1 MSKTATIFTR
11 VDPNI
16 KLQAE
21 NVLNKLGISM
31 ATAIEIYLRQIALQR
46 KIPFGIKLPEI
57 NKPISL
63 EALTDEQFDELMN
76 QAAKSYAN
84 RECTDFNDF
93 KSEIKRDLG
102 LWANGK

>member
-1 MSKTATIFTR
+1 MPKTATIFTR

-31 ATAIEIYLRQIALQR
+31 ATTMEIYLRQIALQR
-46 KIPFGIKLPEI
+46 KIPFKMKLPEI

-63 EALTDEQFDELMN
+63 EVLTDEQFDELMN

-84 RECTDFNDF
+84 GECTDFNDF

-102 LWANGK
+102 L

>member
-46 KIPFGIKLPEI
+46 KIPFEMKLPEI

-63 EALTDEQFDELMN
+63 EALTNEQFDELMN
-76 QAAKSYAN
+76 QAAESYAN
-84 RECTDFNDF
+84 GECTNFNDF
-93 KSEIKRDLG
+93 KGEIKRDLG
-102 LWANGK
+102 L

>member
-1 MSKTATIFTR
+1 MSKTATIFTK

-31 ATAIEIYLRQIALQR
+31 AIAIEIYLRQIALQR
-46 KIPFGIKLPEI
+46 KISFGIKLPEI

-76 QAAKSYAN
+76 QAAESYAN
-84 RECTDFNDF
+84 HR
-93 KSEIKRDLG
+93 L
-102 LWANGK
+102 

>member
-21 NVLNKLGISM
+21 NVLNKLRISM

-46 KIPFGIKLPEI
+46 KISFGIKLPEI
-57 NKPISL
+57 NKPISF

-76 QAAKSYAN
+76 QAAESYAN
-84 RECTDFNDF
+84 GECKDFNDF
-93 KSEIKRDLG
+93 KSEIKKDLG
-102 LWANGK
+102 LRVNEK

>member
-31 ATAIEIYLRQIALQR
+31 ATAIEIYLHQIALQR
-46 KIPFGIKLPEI
+46 KIPFDIKLPEI
-57 NKPISL
+57 NKPISF

-76 QAAKSYAN
+76 QAAESYAN
-84 RECTDFNDF
+84 GECKDFNDF
-93 KSEIKRDLG
+93 KSEIKKDLG
-102 LWANGK
+102 LRVN